1 MSRGTFKSYSEE
13 FKQEAVRLA
22 LESGK
27 PKSAI
32 AKDLDISASLLYDW
46 IKKYDEANAK
56 GLTPAQLKDEKEELR
71 CLKAELKD
79 LKTENAILKKAA
91 AYFARDQL

>member
-1 MSRGTFKSYSEE
+1 MSRRTVKSYSEE

-27 PKSAI
+27 PKSSI
-32 AKDLDISASLLYDW
+32 ARDLDISPSLLYYW
-46 IKKYDEANAK
+46 IKKYDEANVK

-71 CLKAELKD
+71 RLKAELKD
-79 LKTENAILKKAA
+79 LKTENAILKMAT

>member
-1 MSRGTFKSYSEE
+1 MNKRIVRKHSEE

-27 PKSAI
+27 SKSAI
-32 AKDLDISASLLYDW
+32 ARDLNISDGLLYDW

-56 GLTPAQLKDEKEELR
+56 GFTPEQ
-71 CLKAELKD
+71 LKAEKDELRRLKAEIKE
-79 LKTENAILKKAA
+79 LRTENAILKKAA
-91 AYFARDQL
+91 AYFAKEQL

>member
-1 MSRGTFKSYSEE
+1 MSRRTFKSYSEE

-32 AKDLDISASLLYDW
+32 AKDLDISPSLLYDW

-71 CLKAELKD
+71 RLKAELKD